1 MKKKLSTRIFSIF
14 LAVLMA
20 VSIIPAGA
28 ITASAASNDY
38 LHWAQT
44 DSRWGSISI
53 AADNHSSCTMGKYGC
68 WITAYDKLLIQSGK
82 KGQDF
87 TPASMTT
94 WLKNN
99 RLLSNEG
106 YLVGNHPKTIANAF
120 GLTYVGRKTAN
131 NFNAYNDLIKNY
143 VNQNCYVLIR
153 WGKGSGSHTS
163 IVDNALTKAN
173 NYTITSNSWS
183 NSNYNVRLDSASYT
197 NRYGRNIV
205 FIDVFK
211 GDGNTVINVPPSNN
225 TYYNSNVK
233 KTTGTYINTCNSGVN
248 MRSGVGTGSAKV
260 GCTVPKNAEIYVY
273 ETDGNWGKITFANH
287 IGWVCLDYFTKVSIP
302 VPATPSIS
310 SISSENIAV
319 GKSVTINWNSV
330 SGADNYTVGI
340 RSNHVN
346 QDINVGNSTSYS
358 YTLSYSEKYD
368 FYVRSSNVSGSSNWS
383 SAKSCTA
390 HDPVTVSFVD
400 WDGSMLGSQTID
412 YGASAVAPS
421 APERK
426 GYTFQGWSDSF
437 YNVTSNKTIKATY
450 KINTYIVNFF
460 DREGTLISSQKVTYG
475 SDATPPSDTHENDR
489 YKFVGWNSTD
499 YIDVYTDRADKNI
512 NIDGI
517 YTWYNYDLPTVCT
530 ITSATRQYDGYY
542 VTFDIENND
551 SMPTTG
557 RAVVALKT
565 AEGKLVEMTESTAF
579 SIPAGKEKNS
589 VEVFI
594 PCNKVA
600 SSIEVFM
607 VDDYSSGIP
616 ISPSVTSEIEEGLMY
631 AESTVKPDNSD
642 GTLDIQEVTQYS
654 YRDKEFSTGNTKT
667 KDGWNYTGTR
677 TEQAGS
683 WSSWGWNYIGGYDNE
698 SQRREVQTQSAIK
711 SYNYKT
717 VWNYYRWAKQYSG
730 GYGNTYQTSNHPNYY
745 EYTFD
750 SELAP
755 YASGKYKWWYSGSN
769 YCVVYPRNPYTSQV
783 QTSANYATQYR
794 YRDINYIYNF
804 YRWKNWTDWS
814 DTQVTATE
822 NRDVRT
828 RTIYRYKSNN
838 IQPEDNSGQVRT
850 INGSLDSSFA
860 GKQITLYVFGY
871 TGASDYTN
879 EYIGQSVVGEDGSYS
894 FTFKLR
900 EEPSVNTGDFTVAI
914 GIEGTTNLTVID
926 TIEAPV
932 PTYEVNFYDWDG
944 SIISTQTVKEG
955 ENAVLP
961 ENPEK
966 EGYDFIGW
974 DKSVANIKENT
985 DFFADFK
992 KKTCT
997 VIFVDWQ
1004 NQQIEVKNFDYGDA
1018 LVAPE
1023 TTTVEGYTF
1032 SGWDNDSTVV
1042 TQDMIVT
1049 AQYEANEYTIKFYD
1063 WNNNVISTQTV
1074 NYGETAVVPD
1084 DPEEDGIIFA
1094 DWFNPED
1101 YQNVDHDAAIYP
1113 TYYFE
1118 ETTPNPSANLSTG
1131 EYDDEIRLELSCE
1144 DENAVIFYYVDGDE
1158 STEAIYTEPV
1168 TIDKTSSVTF
1178 YATSLGKND
1187 SEKQTNYYCINSSD
1201 KPSDWMIYSDL
1212 PQDVTENQDDYILES
1227 ETGYRFKDITSTSDK
1242 TKVDELNNAGWTLN
1256 NTTYTDYTEWQDEP
1270 ITVDDS
1276 LLGFEVDT
1284 RETDDNTV
1292 TRYQYSHYSYV
1303 NGDGVTQYSPKEVD
1317 GYDCKYEEIVL
1328 DSRLTIA
1335 GFLEDNTSYYNH
1347 DGQRWFTQVRVPGV
1361 KTQYRSRYQVAEYY
1375 KWTSWGTDAPA
1386 IDESRD
1392 YETDDIYRYTNKK
1405 YHIVFVNSLYSA
1417 YFVEDG
1423 KTVNTN
1429 LLDNVEGYNFAGLY
1443 KDEELT
1449 NQFEINTPITES
1461 ITLFTKY
1468 TPKEYTVIFQMQD
1481 ETELD
1486 VQKVEY
1492 MQAATP
1498 PATDVVPGYV
1508 FGGWDK
1514 DFSCITEDTVIT
1526 GTYFK
1531 ESEYA
1536 RISLDR
1542 SKAELYQG
1550 SSITLIPTITPS
1562 NLSDEPVEWS
1572 SSDPGIAS
1580 VDDTGRVTA
1589 VSAGSATITVKV
1601 LKTRETATCEVT
1613 VDPDKN
1619 NFIILKS
1626 DSSLNYDELGYLRRI
1641 DLNTTVDEIKDQF
1654 TNDELYFYDI
1664 NGNVLDDEDT
1674 IGTGTQI
1681 KLYNGEEVVDTKT
1694 VVITG
1699 DMTGDGLI
1707 NNRDVAMMN
1716 KTLIGTVEAEEFQ
1729 MLAIDV
1735 NGDGSVNNRDAA
1747 MVARYLVGKDTF

>member
-14 LAVLMA
+14 LSLLMV
-20 VSIIPAGA
+20 VSILPAGA
-28 ITASAASNDY
+28 VTVSAAQTTGENVKNYVESLVGSTWKSNGC
-38 LHWAQT
+38 LAFV
-44 DSRWGSISI
+44 
-53 AADNHSSCTMGKYGC
+53 ADVFRNLGGVRSSSCCARRYANNHIVST
-68 WITAYDKLLIQSGK
+68 S
-82 KGQDF
+82 
-87 TPASMTT
+87 
-94 WLKNN
+94 KNN
-99 RLLSNEG
+99 IPIGADVYFSNKNVTCSTCKTSCG
-106 YLVGNHPKTIANAF
+106 HIGIYVGNGYMVHASGGKVRKDK
-120 GLTYVGRKTAN
+120 LTYVS
-131 NFNAYNDLIKNY
+131 NY
-143 VNQNCYVLIR
+143 R
-153 WGKGSGSHTS
+153 GWGYHGG
-163 IVDNALTKAN
+163 I
-173 NYTITSNSWS
+173 TITQKE
-183 NSNYNVRLDSASYT
+183 T
-197 NRYGRNIV
+197 
-205 FIDVFK
+205 
-211 GDGNTVINVPPSNN
+211 PP
-225 TYYNSNVK
+225 
-233 KTTGTYINTCNSGVN
+233 
-248 MRSGVGTGSAKV
+248 
-260 GCTVPKNAEIYVY
+260 PPP
-273 ETDGNWGKITFANH
+273 
-287 IGWVCLDYFTKVSIP
+287 P
-302 VPATPSIS
+302 VPNTPSTPSIS
-310 SISSENIAV
+310 ATNIAK
-319 GKSVTINWNSV
+319 GKSVTISWNAV
-330 SGADNYTVGI
+330 NGATGYRVAI
-340 RSNHVN
+340 RNGEN
-346 QDINVGNSTSYS
+346 RDIDVGNRTSYT
-358 YTLSYSEKYD
+358 YTLSNATSYNFHIQAYNSTGNSAWSNYST
-368 FYVRSSNVSGSSNWS
+368 
-383 SAKSCTA
+383 CTA
-390 HDPVTVSFVD
+390 HNPVTVKF
-400 WDGSMLGSQTID
+400 ID
-412 YGASAVAPS
+412 YDDTLLKTQTVDYGSSATAPIS
-421 APERK
+421 PERK

-489 YKFVGWNSTD
+489 YKFEGWNSTD

-579 SIPAGKEKNS
+579 SIPAGKTKNG
-589 VEVFI
+589 VEVFL

-600 SSIEVFM
+600 STIEVYM

-616 ISPSVTSEIEEGLMY
+616 ISPSVTSDIEEGLMY

-667 KDGWNYTGTR
+667 KDGWNYTGIR
-677 TEQAGS
+677 TEQAGN

-717 VWNYYRWAKQYSG
+717 QYNYNRWSNRTSG
-730 GYGNTYQTSNHPNYY
+730 GSRFGPCAGTWSSTYCGNYQERGWSDSPLAYVYTKYSSQYGGNYNCYGSTSDP
-745 EYTFD
+745 
-750 SELAP
+750 
-755 YASGKYKWWYSGSN
+755 WYNQWTQQAVS
-769 YCVVYPRNPYTSQV
+769 
-783 QTSANYATQYR
+783 SANYATQYR

-838 IQPEDNSGQVRT
+838 IQPEDTSGQIRT
-850 INGSLDSSFA
+850 VNGQLDSSFA

-900 EEPSVNTGDFTVAI
+900 EEPTVKTGDFTVAI
-914 GIEGTTNLTVID
+914 GLEGTTNLTVID
-926 TIEAPV
+926 TIEAPT
-932 PTYEVNFYDWDG
+932 PTYKVNFYDWDG
-944 SIISTQTVKEG
+944 TIISTQTVKEG
-955 ENAVLP
+955 EDAVLP

-974 DKSVANIKENT
+974 DKSVANIREDT

-992 KKTCT
+992 KKEYT
-997 VIFVDWQ
+997 VVFIDWQ
-1004 NQQIEVKNFDYGDA
+1004 NQLVEVQTFEHGDI
-1018 LVAPE
+1018 LTPPE
-1023 TTTVEGYTF
+1023 YEEIEGYTF
-1032 SGWDNDSTVV
+1032 EGWDQILDGNSTV
-1042 TQDMIVT
+1042 TQDMVVT
-1049 AQYEANEYTIKFYD
+1049 ALYEINTYTVKFYD
-1063 WNNNVISTQTV
+1063 FDNNVISTQTLE
-1074 NYGETAVVPD
+1074 YGETAQA
-1084 DPEEDGIIFA
+1084 PEKVEESSDGKQFA
-1094 DWFNPED
+1094 GWFNPEE

-1113 TYYFE
+1113 SYYFE
-1118 ETTPNPSANLSTG
+1118 ETTDIPIVNYGSG
-1131 EYDDEIRLELSCE
+1131 EYTQNLQLSLTSS
-1144 DENAVIFYYVDGDE
+1144 DENAIIYYYINGDE
-1158 STEAIYTEPV
+1158 SNEQIYTKPISV
-1168 TIDKTSSVTF
+1168 NKTCSITY
-1178 YATSLGKND
+1178 YATSFGKND
-1187 SEKQTNYYCINSSD
+1187 SEIETNYYCINTAGN
-1201 KPSDWMIYSDL
+1201 PSEWMLYSDL
-1212 PQDVTENQDDYILES
+1212 PQDVTENQDGYILES

-1242 TKVDELNNAGWTLN
+1242 SKIDELINDDWALSGTA
-1256 NTTYTDYTEWQDEP
+1256 YSDYTVWQDEP

-1303 NGDGVTQYSPKEVD
+1303 DGEGVTQYSPKEVE

-1347 DGQRWFTQVRVPGV
+1347 DGQRWFTQVRVPGI

-1375 KWTSWGTDAPA
+1375 KWTSWGIDAPT
-1386 IDESRD
+1386 IDESRE
-1392 YETDDIYRYTNKK
+1392 YETDTVYRYDNMD
-1405 YHIVFVNSLYSA
+1405 YHIVT
-1417 YFVEDG
+1417 VETGFGDLPLSKLVQSG
-1423 KTVNTN
+1423 KTYDTSE
-1429 LLDNVEGYNFAGLY
+1429 LNVDGYTLEGLY
-1443 KDEELT
+1443 TDSELK
-1449 NQFEINTPITES
+1449 NKININSPITES
-1461 ITLFTKY
+1461 IMLYAKY
-1468 TPKEYTVIFQMQD
+1468 NPNVYNVIFQMED
-1481 ETELD
+1481 GTELD
-1486 VQKVEY
+1486 CQRIEY
-1492 MQAATP
+1492 LQSAIAP
-1498 PATDVVPGYV
+1498 NTDVVPGYV
-1508 FGGWDK
+1508 FGGWNK

-1526 GTYFK
+1526 GIYFK

-1536 RISLDR
+1536 RISLNR
-1542 SKAELYQG
+1542 SKAQLYQG
-1550 SSITLIPTITPS
+1550 SSLTLIPTITPS

-1589 VSAGSATITVKV
+1589 VSAGTATITVKV

-1654 TNDELYFYDI
+1654 TNDNLHFYDI
-1664 NGNVLDDEDT
+1664 NGNVLDDTDL

-1681 KLYNGEEVVDTKT
+1681 KLFNGDEVVDTKT

-1716 KTLIGTVEAEEFQ
+1716 KTLIGTVEAEEYQ

>member
-14 LAVLMA
+14 LSLLMV
-20 VSIIPAGA
+20 VSILPAGA
-28 ITASAASNDY
+28 VTVSAAQTTGENVKNYVESLVGSTWKSNGC
-38 LHWAQT
+38 LAFV
-44 DSRWGSISI
+44 
-53 AADNHSSCTMGKYGC
+53 ADVFRNLGGVRSSSCCARRYANNHIVST
-68 WITAYDKLLIQSGK
+68 S
-82 KGQDF
+82 
-87 TPASMTT
+87 
-94 WLKNN
+94 KNN
-99 RLLSNEG
+99 IPIGADVYFSNKNVTCSTCKTSCG
-106 YLVGNHPKTIANAF
+106 HIGIYVGNGYMVHASGGKVRKDK
-120 GLTYVGRKTAN
+120 LTYVS
-131 NFNAYNDLIKNY
+131 NY
-143 VNQNCYVLIR
+143 R
-153 WGKGSGSHTS
+153 GWGYHGG
-163 IVDNALTKAN
+163 I
-173 NYTITSNSWS
+173 TITQKE
-183 NSNYNVRLDSASYT
+183 T
-197 NRYGRNIV
+197 
-205 FIDVFK
+205 
-211 GDGNTVINVPPSNN
+211 PP
-225 TYYNSNVK
+225 
-233 KTTGTYINTCNSGVN
+233 
-248 MRSGVGTGSAKV
+248 
-260 GCTVPKNAEIYVY
+260 PPP
-273 ETDGNWGKITFANH
+273 
-287 IGWVCLDYFTKVSIP
+287 P
-302 VPATPSIS
+302 VPNTPSTPSIS
-310 SISSENIAV
+310 ATNIAK
-319 GKSVTINWNSV
+319 GKSVTISWNAV
-330 SGADNYTVGI
+330 NGATGYRVAI
-340 RSNHVN
+340 RNGEN
-346 QDINVGNSTSYS
+346 RDIDVGNRTSYT
-358 YTLSYSEKYD
+358 YTLSNATSYNFHIQAYNSTGNSAWSNYST
-368 FYVRSSNVSGSSNWS
+368 
-383 SAKSCTA
+383 CTA
-390 HDPVTVSFVD
+390 HNPVTVKF
-400 WDGSMLGSQTID
+400 ID
-412 YGASAVAPS
+412 YDDTLLKTQTVDYGSSATAPIS
-421 APERK
+421 PERK

-489 YKFVGWNSTD
+489 YKFEGWNSTD

-579 SIPAGKEKNS
+579 SIPAGKTKNG
-589 VEVFI
+589 VEVFL

-600 SSIEVFM
+600 STIEVYM

-616 ISPSVTSEIEEGLMY
+616 ISPSVTSDIEEGLMY

-667 KDGWNYTGTR
+667 KDGWNYTGIR
-677 TEQAGS
+677 TEQAGN

-717 VWNYYRWAKQYSG
+717 QYNYNRWSNRTSG
-730 GYGNTYQTSNHPNYY
+730 GSRFGPCAGTWSSTYCGNYQERGWSDSPLAYVYTKYSSQYGGNYNCYGSTSDP
-745 EYTFD
+745 
-750 SELAP
+750 
-755 YASGKYKWWYSGSN
+755 WYNQWTQQAVS
-769 YCVVYPRNPYTSQV
+769 
-783 QTSANYATQYR
+783 SANYATQYR

-838 IQPEDNSGQVRT
+838 IQPEDTSGQIRT
-850 INGSLDSSFA
+850 VNGQLDSSFA

-900 EEPSVNTGDFTVAI
+900 EEPTVKTGDFTVAI
-914 GIEGTTNLTVID
+914 GLEGTTNLTVID
-926 TIEAPV
+926 TIEAPT
-932 PTYEVNFYDWDG
+932 PTYKVNFYDWDG
-944 SIISTQTVKEG
+944 TIISTQTVKEG
-955 ENAVLP
+955 EDAVLP

-974 DKSVANIKENT
+974 DKSVANIREDT

-992 KKTCT
+992 KKEYT
-997 VIFVDWQ
+997 VVFIDWQ
-1004 NQQIEVKNFDYGDA
+1004 NQLVEVQTFEHGDI
-1018 LVAPE
+1018 LTPPE
-1023 TTTVEGYTF
+1023 YEEIEGYTF
-1032 SGWDNDSTVV
+1032 EGWDQILDGNSTV
-1042 TQDMIVT
+1042 TQDMVVT
-1049 AQYEANEYTIKFYD
+1049 ALYEINTYTVKFYD
-1063 WNNNVISTQTV
+1063 FDNNVISTQTLE
-1074 NYGETAVVPD
+1074 YGETAQA
-1084 DPEEDGIIFA
+1084 PEKVEESSDGKQFA
-1094 DWFNPED
+1094 GWFNPEE

-1113 TYYFE
+1113 SYYFE
-1118 ETTPNPSANLSTG
+1118 ETTDIPIVNYGSG
-1131 EYDDEIRLELSCE
+1131 EYTQNLQLSLTSS
-1144 DENAVIFYYVDGDE
+1144 DENAIIYYYINGDE
-1158 STEAIYTEPV
+1158 SNEQIYTKPISV
-1168 TIDKTSSVTF
+1168 NKTCSITY
-1178 YATSLGKND
+1178 YATSFGKND
-1187 SEKQTNYYCINSSD
+1187 SEIETNYYCINTAGN
-1201 KPSDWMIYSDL
+1201 PSEWMLYSDL
-1212 PQDVTENQDDYILES
+1212 PQDVTENQDGYILES

-1242 TKVDELNNAGWTLN
+1242 SKIDELINDDWALSGTA
-1256 NTTYTDYTEWQDEP
+1256 YSDYTVWQDEP

-1303 NGDGVTQYSPKEVD
+1303 DGEGVTQYSPKEVE

-1347 DGQRWFTQVRVPGV
+1347 DGQRWFTQVRVPGI

-1375 KWTSWGTDAPA
+1375 KWTSWGIDAPT
-1386 IDESRD
+1386 IDESRE
-1392 YETDDIYRYTNKK
+1392 YETDTVYRYDNMD
-1405 YHIVFVNSLYSA
+1405 YHIVT
-1417 YFVEDG
+1417 VETGFGDLPLSKLVQSG
-1423 KTVNTN
+1423 KTYDTSE
-1429 LLDNVEGYNFAGLY
+1429 LNVDGYTLEGLY
-1443 KDEELT
+1443 TDSELK
-1449 NQFEINTPITES
+1449 NKININSPITES
-1461 ITLFTKY
+1461 IMLYAKY
-1468 TPKEYTVIFQMQD
+1468 NPNVYNVIFQMED
-1481 ETELD
+1481 GTELD
-1486 VQKVEY
+1486 CQRIEY
-1492 MQAATP
+1492 LQSAIAP
-1498 PATDVVPGYV
+1498 NTDVVPGYV

-1542 SKAELYQG
+1542 SKAQLYQG
-1550 SSITLIPTITPS
+1550 SSLTLIPTITPS

-1589 VSAGSATITVKV
+1589 VSAGTATITVKV

-1654 TNDELYFYDI
+1654 TNDNLYFYDI
-1664 NGNVLDDEDT
+1664 NGNELDDEDI

-1681 KLYNGEEVVDTKT
+1681 KLFNGDEVVDTKT

-1716 KTLIGTVEAEEFQ
+1716 KTLIGTVEADEYQ

>member
-28 ITASAASNDY
+28 ITANAASEKTLNFNWFQIEEVGHQTPGDSKCSVYALAYCRTILDKKAANANDY
-38 LHWAQT
+38 WYSYGANWPSGGYYKTYSGTSQGILRT
-44 DSRWGSISI
+44 LYDSINAGKPAIIYVTGRTGIQHYVTIVGYKNVSNANSLSLSNFLYIDPYPYEKFCLRSLDYRYSLRKENGKYKAIITNYGNAGFSTNISSTSGGSINNTTSTSESHY
-53 AADNHSSCTMGKYGC
+53 NSSAKY
-68 WITAYDKLLIQSGK
+68 
-82 KGQDF
+82 
-87 TPASMTT
+87 
-94 WLKNN
+94 
-99 RLLSNEG
+99 NEG
-106 YLVGNHPKTIANAF
+106 
-120 GLTYVGRKTAN
+120 
-131 NFNAYNDLIKNY
+131 
-143 VNQNCYVLIR
+143 
-153 WGKGSGSHTS
+153 
-163 IVDNALTKAN
+163 
-173 NYTITSNSWS
+173 
-183 NSNYNVRLDSASYT
+183 SYKCV
-197 NRYGRNIV
+197 Y
-205 FIDVFK
+205 
-211 GDGNTVINVPPSNN
+211 SQ
-225 TYYNSNVK
+225 
-233 KTTGTYINTCNSGVN
+233 GVN
-248 MRSGVGTGSAKV
+248 MRSNPGTQNQVVGI
-260 GCTVPKNAEIYVY
+260 VPYNWEIYVWK
-273 ETDGNWGKITFANH
+273 TDGNWGYGQFAGVQ
-287 IGWVCLDYFTKVSIP
+287 GWVCLDYFTKVSIP

-330 SGADNYTVGI
+330 NGADNYIVGI

-499 YIDVYTDRADKNI
+499 YIDVYTDRSDKNI

-579 SIPAGKEKNS
+579 SIPAGKEKNG

-730 GYGNTYQTSNHPNYY
+730 GYSNTYQTSNHPNYY

-838 IQPEDNSGQVRT
+838 IQPEDTSGQVRT

-1131 EYDDEIRLELSCE
+1131 EYDDEIQFELSCE
-1144 DENAVIFYYVDGDE
+1144 DENAVIFYYVNGDE

-1168 TIDKTSSVTF
+1168 TIDKTSSITF

-1303 NGDGVTQYSPKEVD
+1303 DGDGVTQYSPKEVD
-1317 GYDCKYEEIVL
+1317 GFDCKYEEIVL

-1335 GFLEDNTSYYNH
+1335 GFLEDSTSYYNH

-1375 KWTSWGTDAPA
+1375 KWTSWGIDAPT

-1392 YETDDIYRYTNKK
+1392 YETDTVYRYANKN
-1405 YHIVFVNSLYSA
+1405 YHIVTVYSEFGEFPIVA
-1417 YFVEDG
+1417 FIQNDYQFDDSVLSS
-1423 KTVNTN
+1423 K
-1429 LLDNVEGYNFAGLY
+1429 GYNLEGLY
-1443 KDEELT
+1443 YNEEFT
-1449 NQFEINTPITES
+1449 EKFDISSPVTES
-1461 ITLFTKY
+1461 VTLYAKY
-1468 TPKEYTVIFQMQD
+1468 TPKTYTVTFQMQD
-1481 ETELD
+1481 GTELD

-1492 MQAATP
+1492 LCDATP

-1550 SSITLIPTITPS
+1550 SSLTLIPTITPS

-1572 SSDPGIAS
+1572 SSNPGIAS

-1589 VSAGSATITVKV
+1589 VSAGTATITVKV
-1601 LKTRETATCEVT
+1601 LKTREIATCEVT

-1654 TNDELYFYDI
+1654 TNDNLYFYDI
-1664 NGNVLDDEDT
+1664 NGNVLNDEDT

-1681 KLYNGEEVVDTKT
+1681 KLFNGDEVVDTKT

-1716 KTLIGTVEAEEFQ
+1716 KTLIGTVEAEEYQ

>member
-14 LAVLMA
+14 LSLLMV
-20 VSIIPAGA
+20 VSILPAGA
-28 ITASAASNDY
+28 VTVSAAQTTGENVKNYVESLVGSTWKSNGC
-38 LHWAQT
+38 LAFV
-44 DSRWGSISI
+44 
-53 AADNHSSCTMGKYGC
+53 ADVFRNLGGVRSSSCCARRYANNHIVST
-68 WITAYDKLLIQSGK
+68 S
-82 KGQDF
+82 
-87 TPASMTT
+87 
-94 WLKNN
+94 KNN
-99 RLLSNEG
+99 IPIGADVYFSNKNVTCSTCKTSCG
-106 YLVGNHPKTIANAF
+106 HIGIYVGNGYMVHASGGKVRKDK
-120 GLTYVGRKTAN
+120 LTYVS
-131 NFNAYNDLIKNY
+131 NY
-143 VNQNCYVLIR
+143 R
-153 WGKGSGSHTS
+153 GWGYHGG
-163 IVDNALTKAN
+163 I
-173 NYTITSNSWS
+173 TITQKE
-183 NSNYNVRLDSASYT
+183 T
-197 NRYGRNIV
+197 
-205 FIDVFK
+205 
-211 GDGNTVINVPPSNN
+211 PP
-225 TYYNSNVK
+225 
-233 KTTGTYINTCNSGVN
+233 
-248 MRSGVGTGSAKV
+248 
-260 GCTVPKNAEIYVY
+260 PPP
-273 ETDGNWGKITFANH
+273 
-287 IGWVCLDYFTKVSIP
+287 P
-302 VPATPSIS
+302 VPNTPSTPSIS
-310 SISSENIAV
+310 ATNIAK
-319 GKSVTINWNSV
+319 GKSVTISWNAV
-330 SGADNYTVGI
+330 NGATGYRVAI
-340 RSNHVN
+340 RNGEN
-346 QDINVGNSTSYS
+346 RDIDVGNRTSYT
-358 YTLSYSEKYD
+358 YTLSNATSYNFHIQAYNSTGNSAWSNYST
-368 FYVRSSNVSGSSNWS
+368 
-383 SAKSCTA
+383 CTA
-390 HDPVTVSFVD
+390 HNPVTVKF
-400 WDGSMLGSQTID
+400 ID
-412 YGASAVAPS
+412 YDDTLLKTQTVDYGSSATAPIS
-421 APERK
+421 PERK

-489 YKFVGWNSTD
+489 YKFEGWNSTD

-579 SIPAGKEKNS
+579 SIPAGKTKNG
-589 VEVFI
+589 VEVFL

-600 SSIEVFM
+600 STIEVYM

-616 ISPSVTSEIEEGLMY
+616 ISPSVTSDIEEGLMY

-667 KDGWNYTGTR
+667 KDGWNYTGIR
-677 TEQAGS
+677 TEQAGN

-717 VWNYYRWAKQYSG
+717 QYNYNRWSNRTSG
-730 GYGNTYQTSNHPNYY
+730 GSRFGPCAGTWSSTYCGNYQERGWSDSPLAYVYTKYSSQYGGNYNCYGSTSDP
-745 EYTFD
+745 
-750 SELAP
+750 
-755 YASGKYKWWYSGSN
+755 WYNQWTQQAVS
-769 YCVVYPRNPYTSQV
+769 
-783 QTSANYATQYR
+783 SANYATQYR

-838 IQPEDNSGQVRT
+838 IQPEDTSGQIRT
-850 INGSLDSSFA
+850 VNGQLDSSFA

-900 EEPSVNTGDFTVAI
+900 EEPTVKTGDFTVAI
-914 GIEGTTNLTVID
+914 GLEGTTNLTVID
-926 TIEAPV
+926 TIEAPT
-932 PTYEVNFYDWDG
+932 PTYKVNFYDWDG
-944 SIISTQTVKEG
+944 TIISTQTVKEG
-955 ENAVLP
+955 EDAVLP

-974 DKSVANIKENT
+974 DKSVANIREDT

-992 KKTCT
+992 KKEYT
-997 VIFVDWQ
+997 VVFIDWQ
-1004 NQQIEVKNFDYGDA
+1004 NQLVEVQTFEHGDI
-1018 LVAPE
+1018 LTPPE
-1023 TTTVEGYTF
+1023 YEEIEGYTF
-1032 SGWDNDSTVV
+1032 EGWDQILDGNSTV
-1042 TQDMIVT
+1042 TQDMVVT
-1049 AQYEANEYTIKFYD
+1049 ALYEINTYTVKFYD
-1063 WNNNVISTQTV
+1063 FDNNVISTQTLE
-1074 NYGETAVVPD
+1074 YGETAQA
-1084 DPEEDGIIFA
+1084 PEKVEESSDGKQFA
-1094 DWFNPED
+1094 GWFNPEE

-1113 TYYFE
+1113 SYYFE
-1118 ETTPNPSANLSTG
+1118 ETTDIPIVNYGSG
-1131 EYDDEIRLELSCE
+1131 EYTQNLQLSLTSS
-1144 DENAVIFYYVDGDE
+1144 DENAIIYYYINGDE
-1158 STEAIYTEPV
+1158 SNEQIYTKPISV
-1168 TIDKTSSVTF
+1168 NKTCSITY
-1178 YATSLGKND
+1178 YATSFGKND
-1187 SEKQTNYYCINSSD
+1187 SEIETNYYCINTAGN
-1201 KPSDWMIYSDL
+1201 PSEWMLYSDL
-1212 PQDVTENQDDYILES
+1212 PQDVTENQDGYILES

-1242 TKVDELNNAGWTLN
+1242 SKIDELINDDWALSGTA
-1256 NTTYTDYTEWQDEP
+1256 YSDYTVWQDEP

-1303 NGDGVTQYSPKEVD
+1303 DGEGVTQYSPKEVE

-1347 DGQRWFTQVRVPGV
+1347 DGQRWFTQVRVPGI

-1375 KWTSWGTDAPA
+1375 KWTSWGIDAPT
-1386 IDESRD
+1386 IDESRE
-1392 YETDDIYRYTNKK
+1392 YETDTVYRYDNMD
-1405 YHIVFVNSLYSA
+1405 YHIVT
-1417 YFVEDG
+1417 VETGFGDLPLSKLVQSG
-1423 KTVNTN
+1423 KTYDTSE
-1429 LLDNVEGYNFAGLY
+1429 LNVDGYTLEGLY
-1443 KDEELT
+1443 TDSELK
-1449 NQFEINTPITES
+1449 NKININSPITES
-1461 ITLFTKY
+1461 IMLYAKY
-1468 TPKEYTVIFQMQD
+1468 NPNVYNVIFQMED
-1481 ETELD
+1481 GTELD
-1486 VQKVEY
+1486 CQRIEY
-1492 MQAATP
+1492 LQSAIAP
-1498 PATDVVPGYV
+1498 NTDVVPGYV

-1589 VSAGSATITVKV
+1589 VSAGTATITVKV

-1654 TNDELYFYDI
+1654 TNDNLHFYDI
-1664 NGNVLDDEDT
+1664 NGNVLDDTDL

-1681 KLYNGEEVVDTKT
+1681 KLFNGDEVVDTKT

-1716 KTLIGTVEAEEFQ
+1716 KTLIGTVEAEEYQ